1 VKTTPLDW
9 QRIAAESGATVV
21 YRAETGSTNDDARE
35 LARAGV
41 EHGTVVFADAQRQGR
56 GRRGTPWIS
65 PARRNLL
72 CSVVLRPALPADKWS
87 RLTHACALA
96 VSKALEH
103 IPDLPGPEIKW
114 PNDIYLSGRKVSGI
128 LLESAAGDDGGFAIA
143 GIGVNL
149 NLTRDDFPDELRGI
163 ATSVWLERGGQ
174 PASREAFAVHLLR
187 HLEVECVR
195 AHANFDAILAECA
208 ARSFLEGKRVTLV
221 SGGHELAGIADGSGP
236 EGELRLVTD
245 DGRREL
251 VRSAD
256 FVRLT
261 MEQDRRGD

>member
-9 QRIAAESGATVV
+9 QRIAAESGAKVV
-21 YRAETGSTNDDARE
+21 YHAETGSTNDDARE
-35 LARAGV
+35 LALAGA

-72 CSVVLRPALPADKWS
+72 CSVVLRPDLPVEKWS

-96 VSKALEH
+96 VSKALER

-128 LLESAAGDDGGFAIA
+128 LLESAAGEEGGFAVA

-149 NLTRDDFPDELRGI
+149 NLTRDDLPNELRSI

-174 PASREAFAVHLLR
+174 PASREDFAVHVLQ
-187 HLEVECVR
+187 HLAVECRR
-195 AHANFDAILAECA
+195 AHANFDAIRAECA
-208 ARSFLEGKRVTLV
+208 ARSFLNGKRVRLL
-221 SGGHELAGIADGSGP
+221 SGGQVREGIADGSGP

-251 VRSAD
+251 VSSAD

-261 MEQDRRGD
+261 MEPDRRVT